1 MKNKHTSLIA
11 YIVRLIVAFLYIF
24 HVPLKLIN
32 KCWQFLQQYFYSY
45 WINRD
50 FGCEKCFFRYPV
62 NAIIGEKYFKI
73 GKECGFGKFAV
84 ITAWDSYA
92 GETLYPEVIIG
103 DYCNFGD
110 YLHLTCINRIM
121 IGSSVLTGRW
131 VTITDNGHGRTDLEN
146 LKESPLA
153 RKLYS
158 KGPVVIGDRV
168 WIGDKVTILPGVTIG
183 EGSVIGANSVVTS
196 DIPPYSVACGNP
208 AKIIKSIT
216 IDGK

>member
-1 MKNKHTSLIA
+1 MK
-11 YIVRLIVAFLYIF
+11 AFLRNLARQIVLIMAAFIYIF
-24 HVPLKLIN
+24 RIPLEFVH
-32 KCWQFLQQYFYSY
+32 KCWQFLQQYFYNY

-92 GETLYPEVIIG
+92 CETLHPEVIIG
-103 DYCNFGD
+103 DYCSFGD
-110 YLHLTCINRIM
+110 YLHLTCINRIT

-183 EGSVIGANSVVTS
+183 EGSVIGANSVVVS